1 MIISLKE
8 AQKIYKDITQ
18 EDLDGIETAIRE
30 MTNNPFQN
38 RRIRYSNLHFISEK
52 SFTVFDEVRG
62 LRKGDTIQ
70 ISQSTLNHG
79 IYVIKSISENEITVE
94 GEPAFFEGCDK
105 NAFITKVEYP
115 ADVIAGV
122 RKLLKYDAKMADK
135 IGLKSETVSR
145 MSKTY
150 YDQNSSETVNGY
162 PAALMAFVNKYR
174 LLKW

>member
-8 AQKIYKDITQ
+8 AQNIYKDVTQ

-38 RRIRYSNLHFISEK
+38 RRIRYSNLHFTDEK
-52 SFTVFDEVRG
+52 SITVFADVRG

-79 IYVIKSISENEITVE
+79 IYVIKSINENEITVE

-105 NAFITKVEYP
+105 KAFITKVEYP
-115 ADVIAGV
+115 ADVLAGV

>member
-1 MIISLKE
+1 MIISLDE
-8 AQKIYKDITQ
+8 AKKIYKDVTQ
-18 EDLDGIETAIRE
+18 ADLDGLETAIRE
-30 MTNNPFQN
+30 LTNNPFQN
-38 RRIRYSNLHFISEK
+38 RRIRYSNLHFTSEK
-52 SFTVFDEVRG
+52 TFTVFAEVRG

-79 IYVIKSISENEITVE
+79 LYVIESISENEITVE
-94 GEPAFFEGCDK
+94 GDPAFFEGCDK
-105 NAFITKVEYP
+105 KAFITKVEYP

-122 RKLLKYDAKMADK
+122 RKLLKYDAKMGDK

-150 YDQNSSETVNGY
+150 YDQNSSETTDGY
-162 PAALMAFVNKYR
+162 PAALMAFLNKYR

>member
-1 MIISLKE
+1 MIISLEE
-8 AQKIYKDITQ
+8 AQKIYPDIAQ

-38 RRIRYSNLHFISEK
+38 RRIRYSNLHFSSEN
-52 SFTVFDEVRG
+52 SFTVFAEVRG

-79 IYVIKSISENEITVE
+79 LYVIKSIDENEIIVE

-105 NAFITKVEYP
+105 KAFITKVEYP
-115 ADVIAGV
+115 TDVVSGV
-122 RKLLKYDAKMADK
+122 RKLLKYDSMMGDK

-162 PAALMAFVNKYR
+162 PAALMSFVNKYR